1 MSYIATNMSKAAA
14 CAILGCM
21 LGMLIVVALLMAN
34 DSVIVPRAAYEK
46 YKAQDYLPKT
56 EVVTLKTSTVA
67 TAIALKTEISAGPSD
82 STTEAS
88 LVELMRHHRAE
99 KTRLVDKFADFM
111 RRMNDGELSK
121 REILENRDDL
131 ERFLRTI
138 SAIRND
144 LLRGSPLTGAETK
157 KLLNELLR
165 GEIAAL
171 NIISLMDWSVR
182 TSSNRAPQK

>member
-46 YKAQDYLPKT
+46 YKAQEDYLPKT

-88 LVELMRHHRAE
+88 LVELMRHYRAE
-99 KTRLVDKFADFM
+99 KTRLVNQFLNFM
-111 RRMNDGELSK
+111 QHMNDGELSK

-131 ERFLRTI
+131 EKFLRTI

-144 LLRGSPLTGAETK
+144 LLRESPLTEAETK

-165 GEIAAL
+165 GEVAAL
-171 NIISLMDWSVR
+171 NIISLMDGALRSPLKA
-182 TSSNRAPQK
+182 TQK